1 MGTYLCK
8 SRDRSG
14 ALVER
19 TLAASSERE
28 ALMTLEQS
36 GLVPIR
42 IHSVTKDGG
51 HADQR
56 VDLGDTLR
64 KERLTT
70 KQLQQLSMQLG
81 SSLQAGV
88 PILTALRTT
97 GLQTSN
103 EAMRAILAQLT
114 EDIEGGLPLSAA
126 MRRFP
131 RAFPEVYVSTIT
143 AGERTG
149 SIDELMFD
157 LNEYLESEMELRSQL
172 RSALLYPLIVGGTLC
187 LAVSILV
194 VFIVPRFA
202 VFYTGMGAE
211 LPLPTKLLVTGSNL
225 VSNHVG
231 WLLGGLV
238 ALGFAWA
245 RFTRTGTGRS
255 AVDRALLRI
264 PVLGRMIESAITL
277 RVVRM
282 LGVTVNAGLPLLE
295 GLELMET
302 TTTNTK
308 IKRDLRAVVGGIRQ
322 GESLAAS
329 MEAAR
334 CFPPPARQMLANGE
348 STGSMGTACEAL
360 ARQYQRELRTQT
372 KDLTTLIEPLLT
384 LCLAVIVLFVALAA
398 FLPMWNMT
406 KLAS

>member
-1 MGTYLCK
+1 MGTFLCTT
-8 SRDRSG
+8 RDRSG
-14 ALVER
+14 ALVEK
-19 TLAASSERE
+19 TIAAGSERE

-42 IHSVTKDGG
+42 VRSATKNEGRASD
-51 HADQR
+51 R
-56 VDLGDTLR
+56 IDLGDTLR
-64 KERLTT
+64 KEALKS
-70 KQLQQLSMQLG
+70 KQLQQLSLQLG
-81 SSLQAGV
+81 SSLQAGI

-97 GLQTSN
+97 GLSSSS
-103 EAMRAILAQLT
+103 ASMRAILAQLT

-149 SIDELMFD
+149 SIDELMFN
-157 LNEYLESEMELRSQL
+157 LNEYLENEMELRNQL
-172 RSALLYPLIVGGTLC
+172 RSALMYPLIVGGTLC
-187 LAVSILV
+187 LAVAILV
-194 VFIVPRFA
+194 IFIVPRFA
-202 VFYTGMGAE
+202 VFYTGMGAK
-211 LPLPTKLLVTGSNL
+211 LPLPTQLMVSGSSF
-225 VSNHVG
+225 VSNNIL
-231 WLLGGLV
+231 WLIGGLV
-238 ALGFAWA
+238 TLVFGWLRCA
-245 RFTRTGTGRS
+245 RTGKGRS
-255 AVDRALLRI
+255 VLDRLLLRI

-277 RVVRM
+277 RVVQI

-295 GLELMET
+295 GLELMEA

-308 IKRDLRAVVGGIRQ
+308 FKRDLRGVVVGIRQ
-322 GESLAAS
+322 GESLASS
-329 MEAAR
+329 MEAAG
-334 CFPPPARQMLANGE
+334 CFPTTARQMLANGE
-348 STGSMGTACEAL
+348 VSGSMGNACKAL
-360 ARQYQRELRTQT
+360 TRQYQRELRSQT